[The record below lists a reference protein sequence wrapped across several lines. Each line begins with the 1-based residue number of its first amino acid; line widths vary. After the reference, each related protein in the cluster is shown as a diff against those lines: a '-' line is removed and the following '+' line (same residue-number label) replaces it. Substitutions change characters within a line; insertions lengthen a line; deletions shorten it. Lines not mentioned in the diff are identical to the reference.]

1 MPLQLD
7 VRTPVCMYGAQQ
19 LVPSSLVIHIGT
31 SDAPPS
37 TALVHNCGQQLT
49 SSAGLVVA
57 ASAAASGIRLVRGEV
72 DKLDKR
78 AADIQGNVADVASVL
93 VWQYNAGC
101 IALSVAWKGTGTA
114 VGPKL

>member
-1 MPLQLD
+1 MTQLHLQL
-7 VRTPVCMYGAQQ
+7 
-19 LVPSSLVIHIGT
+19 LL
-31 SDAPPS
+31 
-37 TALVHNCGQQLT
+37 HNSGQQVT

-78 AADIQGNVADVASVL
+78 APNIQGNMADVASVL

-101 IALSVAWKGTGTA
+101 IALPVA
-114 VGPKL
+114 